1 MSMLSKN
8 NTFRAHRDWLV
19 DNSADIRYTISIMI
33 EKGKQMTDFE
43 KNCYGMTESD
53 IREQYLNSLTAKLSG
68 TEMLVAGILSDCQ
81 EMLEMGYD
89 KDQIRKQLNIAKFCL
104 FENQKESA

>member
-1 MSMLSKN
+1 
-8 NTFRAHRDWLV
+8 
-19 DNSADIRYTISIMI
+19 MI
-33 EKGKQMTDFE
+33 EKGTQMTDFE
-43 KNCYGMTESD
+43 KNCYGMTEAN
-53 IREQYLNSLTAKLSG
+53 IREQYLNSLTAKLYG

-104 FENQKESA
+104 FENQKETA